1 MKKTATAI
9 LTIASFVF
17 ASAAFAT
24 MDLQKDC
31 NAKNPDAKA
40 NCKTCHVD
48 GKAKKGE
55 PNLNDTGKEVVAATK
70 DKKVDWTKVKSLA
83 PKKG

>member
-1 MKKTATAI
+1 MKKSATAI

-17 ASAAFAT
+17 ASSAIAT
-24 MDLQKDC
+24 MNTQKEY
-31 NAKNPDAKA
+31 NAKFPAAKA
-40 NCKTCHVD
+40 NCKSCHVD

-55 PNLNDTGKEVVAATK
+55 PNLNDQGKAIKAAEGA
-70 DKKVDWTKVKSLA
+70 DKKIDWSKVKA